1 MGGGSQ
7 VSDFTLPTPTL
18 RTAHHTQVCQFS
30 SSRLDILPH
39 LWIEKFATLQD
50 DVPPKPAPEIIRIV
64 EKSYGKPI
72 GQLVRACVR
81 GRAPFGWLVCLNEP

>member
-1 MGGGSQ
+1 M
-7 VSDFTLPTPTL
+7 
-18 RTAHHTQVCQFS
+18 QVCQFS

-39 LWIEKFATLQD
+39 LWIEKFSTLQD

-72 GQLVRACVR
+72 GQFWKWVV
-81 GRAPFGWLVCLNEP
+81 

>member
-1 MGGGSQ
+1 M
-7 VSDFTLPTPTL
+7 
-18 RTAHHTQVCQFS
+18 CQFS